1 MPQMGHF
8 PRNAFERA
16 NLRHPGTSSFVF
28 PTLSAPLRNCMLSLL
43 ADCNDFFLLGYLP
56 QAVASKD
63 NLSPNP
69 IGCFERR
76 CCAAMRNPGDAFVIV
91 DPQDTRTI
99 SRSWREYLHEMKE
112 SWGVARWVYREFI
125 TPESRRWTRRM
136 LIALAISVTALNGIA
151 WLAKYLVDGLIHHD
165 AHAIK
170 LSFLGMA
177 GCVLVYGYFDRLQ
190 MIAREYATGLNLTQ
204 LKRRMN
210 ELFFEKSMGQHLQE
224 SSYLNTANIERGK
237 GRIEQLENMLTFEG
251 SSSLVSLAVA
261 LTLLWFRV
269 PSAGLFMTLLLA
281 SYLVWLVYLN
291 RNISEKCVPF
301 DKEFRRINRWE
312 HERWEK
318 IERVKTCAKEHA
330 EIAYQNRSFLKVL
343 GEERKFW
350 LWFIGKVTWRGYS
363 NRFVLLGTLAYGV
376 WRIWE
381 GDWSNGVFVPLLMYA
396 TKVSE
401 SIWNI
406 GHIEH
411 QINWNMPAIRTAMLT
426 LTIPPDVSDKPGAI
440 ELRRKNGVRVEMRDV
455 SYSYSSDKRDLP
467 GSHAASPETSRPALP
482 ILRNVSLTIQPGEK
496 AALIGPSGAGK
507 TTIMRL
513 LMRFMDP
520 TSGTIL
526 IDGHDLRD
534 ICLSSW
540 LNLIAYVPQQAQVF
554 DGTIRDNLLYRF
566 TDEPANVPD
575 EELWAIMRKLK
586 VDFGDRLTD
595 GLDTRVGRHGIEL
608 SGGEQQRLMIGAA
621 AMRKPI
627 FMVVDEAT
635 ASLDATTEKAV
646 QRGLEE
652 VLGDHIGALIITH
665 RLSTVRRLCTRFFVL
680 RDSEGLAPEESQLE
694 AVAGSFEELYE
705 ISPTFR
711 MLADDQGVAIADS
724 PQLRTEI
731 SPDLVSDAGETMHYV
746 EPESVT

>member
-1 MPQMGHF
+1 M
-8 PRNAFERA
+8 
-16 NLRHPGTSSFVF
+16 
-28 PTLSAPLRNCMLSLL
+28 
-43 ADCNDFFLLGYLP
+43 
-56 QAVASKD
+56 
-63 NLSPNP
+63 
-69 IGCFERR
+69 I
-76 CCAAMRNPGDAFVIV
+76 I
-91 DPQDTRTI
+91 DPQDTRKI
-99 SRSWREYLHEMKE
+99 SRDWREYLHEMKE
-112 SWGVARWVYREFI
+112 SFAVARWVYREFI
-125 TPESRRWTRRM
+125 TAESRHWTRRM

-170 LSFLGMA
+170 MSFVGMA
-177 GCVLVYGYFDRLQ
+177 VCVLVYGYFDRLQ

-210 ELFFEKSMGQHLQE
+210 ELFFEKSMGQHQQE

-251 SSSLVSLAVA
+251 SSAVISLTVA
-261 LTLLWFRV
+261 LTLLWLRV
-269 PSAGLFMTLLLA
+269 PTAGFFMTLLLA

-318 IERVKTCAKEHA
+318 IERVKTCAKEPA
-330 EIAYQNRSFLKVL
+330 EIDYQYRSFVKCL

-363 NRFVLLGTLAYGV
+363 NRFVLLGTLAYGA

-401 SIWNI
+401 SIWQI

-426 LTIPPDVSDKPGAI
+426 LTVPPDVTDKPNAI
-440 ELRRKNGVRVEMRDV
+440 ELERRSGVRIEMRDV
-455 SYSYSSDKRDLP
+455 SYAYSMEKRDLP
-467 GSHAASPETSRPALP
+467 DYAVNSAMHVATQVSELDDEPVSTVRGSEWVGRKTRRPLP
-482 ILRNVSLTIQPGEK
+482 ILNNVSLTIQPGEK

-513 LMRFMDP
+513 IMRYMDP
-520 TSGTIL
+520 TAGSIL

-534 ICLSSW
+534 IRLASW
-540 LNLIAYVPQQAQVF
+540 LNMIAYVPQQAQVF

-566 TDEPANVPD
+566 TDEPARVHD
-575 EELWAIMRKLK
+575 EELWKIMRKLK
-586 VDFGDRLTD
+586 IDFGDRLID

-621 AMRKPI
+621 AMRKPV

-652 VLGDHIGALIITH
+652 VLGEDMGALIITH
-665 RLSTVRRLCTRFFVL
+665 RLSTVRRLCTKFFVL
-680 RDSEGLAPEESQLE
+680 RDCEGLTPGESQLE
-694 AVAGSFEELYE
+694 ACASSFEDLYE
-705 ISPTFR
+705 TSPTFR
-711 MLADDQGVAIADS
+711 TLADDQGVVILDS
-724 PQLRTEI
+724 PKVHIELSSDPVNE
-731 SPDLVSDAGETMHYV
+731 PDESIHYP
-746 EPESVT
+746 EPESVR

>member
-1 MPQMGHF
+1 M
-8 PRNAFERA
+8 
-16 NLRHPGTSSFVF
+16 
-28 PTLSAPLRNCMLSLL
+28 
-43 ADCNDFFLLGYLP
+43 
-56 QAVASKD
+56 
-63 NLSPNP
+63 
-69 IGCFERR
+69 I
-76 CCAAMRNPGDAFVIV
+76 I
-91 DPQDTRTI
+91 DPQDTRKI

-112 SWGVARWVYREFI
+112 SWAVARWVYREFI
-125 TPESRRWTRRM
+125 TPESRHWTRRM
-136 LIALAISVTALNGIA
+136 LVSLAISVTALNGIA
-151 WLAKYLVDGLIHHD
+151 WLAKYLLDGLVRHD

-170 LSFLGMA
+170 MSFIGMA
-177 GCVLVYGYFDRLQ
+177 VCVSLYGYFDRLQ
-190 MIAREYATGLNLTQ
+190 MIAREYAQGANLTQ

-237 GRIEQLENMLTFEG
+237 GRIDQLEHLLMFEG
-251 SSSLVSLAVA
+251 SSSLISLTVA
-261 LTLLWFRV
+261 LTHLWFRV
-269 PSAGLFMTLLLA
+269 PSAAFFMSLLLA

-318 IERVKTCAKEHA
+318 IERVKTCAKESA
-330 EIAYQNRSFLKVL
+330 EIAYQSRSFQKVL

-363 NRFVLLGTLAYGV
+363 NRFVFLGTLAYGA
-376 WRIWE
+376 WRIWQ

-401 SIWNI
+401 SIWTI

-426 LTIPPDVSDKPGAI
+426 LTIPPDVTDKPNAI
-440 ELRRKNGVRVEMRDV
+440 ELRRKNGVRVEMRNV
-455 SYSYSSDKRDLP
+455 SYAYATEKRDLP
-467 GSHAASPETSRPALP
+467 GKPASAAEVGRTTLP
-482 ILRNVSLTIQPGEK
+482 ILRNVSLTIEPGEK

-507 TTIMRL
+507 TTIMRM
-513 LMRFMDP
+513 LMRYMDP
-520 TSGTIL
+520 TTGAIL

-534 ICLSSW
+534 VRLWSW

-566 TDEPANVPD
+566 TDEPAKVPD
-575 EELWAIMRKLK
+575 EELWEIMRKLK
-586 VDFGDRLTD
+586 IDFGDRLTD

-646 QRGLEE
+646 QKGLEE
-652 VLGDHIGALIITH
+652 VLGDDMGALIITH
-665 RLSTVRRLCTRFFVL
+665 RLSTVRRLCSKFFVL
-680 RDSEGLAPEESQLE
+680 RDSEGLAPRESQLE
-694 AVAGSFEELYE
+694 ASASSFEELYD

-711 MLADDQGVAIADS
+711 MLADDQGVVIFDS
-724 PQLRTEI
+724 PQIRVQI
-731 SPDLVSDAGETMHYV
+731 SSDPEDDADESIHYI

>member
-1 MPQMGHF
+1 M
-8 PRNAFERA
+8 
-16 NLRHPGTSSFVF
+16 
-28 PTLSAPLRNCMLSLL
+28 
-43 ADCNDFFLLGYLP
+43 
-56 QAVASKD
+56 
-63 NLSPNP
+63 
-69 IGCFERR
+69 
-76 CCAAMRNPGDAFVIV
+76 IV
-91 DPQDTRTI
+91 DPQDTRRI
-99 SRSWREYLHEMKE
+99 SRSWGEYLHEMKE
-112 SWGVARWVYREFI
+112 SWSVARWVYQEFI
-125 TPESRRWTRRM
+125 TAESRRWTRRM
-136 LIALAISVTALNGIA
+136 LVSLAISVTALNGIA
-151 WLAKYLVDGLIHHD
+151 WLAKYLVDGLIRHD
-165 AHAIK
+165 AHAVR
-170 LSFLGMA
+170 LSFLGM
-177 GCVLVYGYFDRLQ
+177 GVCVIVYGYFDRLQ
-190 MIAREYATGLNLTQ
+190 MIAREYAQGANLTQ

-237 GRIEQLENMLTFEG
+237 GRIEQLENMLAFEG
-251 SSSLVSLAVA
+251 SSSMISLSVA
-261 LTLLWFRV
+261 LTLLWLRV
-269 PSAGLFMTLLLA
+269 PSAAFFMSLLLA

-291 RNISEKCVPF
+291 RNIAEKCVPF
-301 DKEFRRINRWE
+301 DKEFRRLNRWE

-318 IERVKTCAKEHA
+318 IERVKTCAKEGA
-330 EIAYQNRSFLKVL
+330 EIAYQDRAFQKVL

-363 NRFVLLGTLAYGV
+363 NRFVLLGTLAYGA
-376 WRIWE
+376 WRIWQ
-381 GDWSNGVFVPLLMYA
+381 GDWSNGVFIPLLMYA

-401 SIWNI
+401 SIWTI

-426 LTIPPDVSDKPGAI
+426 LKVPPETTDKPNAI

-455 SYSYSSDKRDLP
+455 SYSYAIEKRDLP
-467 GSHAASPETSRPALP
+467 TLSAGLDLLELSSVGSPRPALP
-482 ILRNVSLTIQPGEK
+482 VLGNVSFTIEPGEK

-513 LMRFMDP
+513 LMRYMDP
-520 TSGTIL
+520 TLGTIL

-534 ICLSSW
+534 VRLSSW

-566 TDEPANVPD
+566 TDEPINVPD
-575 EELWAIMRKLK
+575 EELWTMMRKLK
-586 VDFGDRLTD
+586 IDFGDRLTA

-646 QRGLEE
+646 QKGLEE
-652 VLGDHIGALIITH
+652 VLGTTMGALIITH
-665 RLSTVRRLCTRFFVL
+665 RLSTVRRLCSKFFVL
-680 RDSEGLAPEESQLE
+680 RDSAGLAPGESQLE
-694 AVAGSFEELYE
+694 ATADSFEELYE

-711 MLADDQGVAIADS
+711 MLADDQGVVILDS
-724 PQLRTEI
+724 PLRPIEVAI
-731 SPDLVSDAGETMHYV
+731 ENSEPDESMHYA
-746 EPESVT
+746 

>member
-1 MPQMGHF
+1 
-8 PRNAFERA
+8 
-16 NLRHPGTSSFVF
+16 
-28 PTLSAPLRNCMLSLL
+28 MLVS
-43 ADCNDFFLLGYLP
+43 
-56 QAVASKD
+56 
-63 NLSPNP
+63 
-69 IGCFERR
+69 
-76 CCAAMRNPGDAFVIV
+76 
-91 DPQDTRTI
+91 
-99 SRSWREYLHEMKE
+99 
-112 SWGVARWVYREFI
+112 
-125 TPESRRWTRRM
+125 
-136 LIALAISVTALNGIA
+136 LAISVTALNGIA
-151 WLAKYLVDGLIHHD
+151 WLAKYLVDGLIRHD
-165 AHAIK
+165 AHAVR
-170 LSFLGMA
+170 LSFLGM
-177 GCVLVYGYFDRLQ
+177 GVCVIVYGYFDRLQ
-190 MIAREYATGLNLTQ
+190 MIAREYAQGANLTQ

-237 GRIEQLENMLTFEG
+237 GRIEQLENMLAFEG
-251 SSSLVSLAVA
+251 SSSMISLSVA
-261 LTLLWFRV
+261 LTLLWLRV
-269 PSAGLFMTLLLA
+269 PSAAFFMSLLLA

-291 RNISEKCVPF
+291 RNIAEKCVPF
-301 DKEFRRINRWE
+301 DKEFRRLNRWE

-318 IERVKTCAKEHA
+318 IERVKTCAKEGA
-330 EIAYQNRSFLKVL
+330 EIAYQDRAFQKVL

-363 NRFVLLGTLAYGV
+363 NRFVLLGTLAYGA
-376 WRIWE
+376 WRIWQ
-381 GDWSNGVFVPLLMYA
+381 GDWSNGVFIPLLMYA

-401 SIWNI
+401 SIWTI

-426 LTIPPDVSDKPGAI
+426 LKVPPETTDKPNAI

-455 SYSYSSDKRDLP
+455 SYSYAIEKRDLP
-467 GSHAASPETSRPALP
+467 TLSAGLDLLELSSVGSPRPALP
-482 ILRNVSLTIQPGEK
+482 VLGNVSFTIEPGEK

-513 LMRFMDP
+513 LMRYMDP
-520 TSGTIL
+520 TLGTIL

-534 ICLSSW
+534 VRLSSW

-566 TDEPANVPD
+566 TDEPINVPD
-575 EELWAIMRKLK
+575 EELWTMMRKLK
-586 VDFGDRLTD
+586 IDFGDRLTA

-646 QRGLEE
+646 QKGLEE
-652 VLGDHIGALIITH
+652 VLGTTMGALIITH
-665 RLSTVRRLCTRFFVL
+665 RLSTVRRLCSKFFVL
-680 RDSEGLAPEESQLE
+680 RDSAGLAPGESQLE
-694 AVAGSFEELYE
+694 ATADSFEELYE

-711 MLADDQGVAIADS
+711 MLADDQGVVILDS
-724 PQLRTEI
+724 PLRPIEVAI
-731 SPDLVSDAGETMHYV
+731 ENSEPDESMHYA
-746 EPESVT
+746 